1 VKQSL
6 TNLFAVFTMIGRT
19 AVCLLLAACASY
31 AEDGAAIFQ
40 SKCSVCHAS
49 GGASQAPL
57 PDALRHMSWQAILN
71 ALETGKMKAQGA
83 TLSAADREAVAK
95 YLGSTTIEVIPRSAY
110 CTTNSTFSIKGAD
123 WNGWGVDPVN
133 SRFQTAQARAL
144 CVRLF
149 RN

>member
-1 VKQSL
+1 ML
-6 TNLFAVFTMIGRT
+6 GLMTGRI

-57 PDALRHMSWQAILN
+57 PGALRQLTWQAILT

-83 TLSAADREAVAK
+83 ALSAADREAVAK
-95 YLGSTTIEVIPRSAY
+95 YLGSTTTEVIPRSAY
-110 CTTNSTFSIKGAD
+110 CSPSSASTN
-123 WNGWGVDPVN
+123 
-133 SRFQTAQARAL
+133 
-144 CVRLF
+144 
-149 RN
+149 